1 MYFQKFRVQK
11 PEGDFIIA
19 PSITDK
25 NLYICS
31 SVLPNLQLP
40 PTFDRVGPTTTKHT
54 SSLMSTVPYYPV
66 YTRACFTQQQRERWI
81 VSFMLKFWTDSDFI
95 QKAHSALWLILMQN
109 KESNHIYDFN

>member
-40 PTFDRVGPTTTKHT
+40 PTFDSVGANYHKTHILFDVHCTLLPCIHK
-54 SSLMSTVPYYPV
+54 SMFY
-66 YTRACFTQQQRERWI
+66 
-81 VSFMLKFWTDSDFI
+81 
-95 QKAHSALWLILMQN
+95 SAAEGALNCVL
-109 KESNHIYDFN
+109 YA